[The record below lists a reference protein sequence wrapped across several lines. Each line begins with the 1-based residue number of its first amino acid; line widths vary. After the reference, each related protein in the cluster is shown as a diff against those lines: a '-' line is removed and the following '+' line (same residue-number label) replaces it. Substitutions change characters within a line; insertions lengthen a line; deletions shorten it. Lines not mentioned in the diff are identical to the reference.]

1 VSTLAARLP
10 PRGQPA
16 RRAGQLGLLVLVGA
30 GYAVATAALAHTT
43 VPGLTLHEPAPGTLL
58 PAETLRTARDVDRLL
73 AFDQLARLLAPIAG
87 LAFFA
92 VRGPAYVSRS
102 AAGRIGTG
110 MLLAM
115 LSFAVAWLAE
125 LPFSV
130 AGLVIERAHGLAS
143 TDYPSF
149 IIADFTTLGA
159 RFLFICLAVLIV
171 MGLAA
176 PLRRRWWLAAVPILA
191 ALTLLQAFVG
201 PYLLPDVHDAGPVLS
216 ADAREIGALEH
227 VADVPV
233 KVLHTGQETAQPNA
247 ESGGLGPS
255 RRVILWD
262 TLFGA
267 GFGGPERRAVLAHE
281 LGHLQRGHI
290 LKEVAW
296 YALFTL
302 PMAFV
307 IALVTRRRG
316 GLYQPASVPLAILVL
331 SVLQLIALPV
341 HNVVSRRYE
350 VEADWISL
358 QTTADPGA
366 ERQLF
371 RALATDSR
379 ADPRPPTWEYLL
391 FADHP
396 TFVQR
401 VAMVDAWAARRPR
414 AG

>member
-1 VSTLAARLP
+1 MLGA
-10 PRGQPA
+10 
-16 RRAGQLGLLVLVGA
+16 LGLVAA
-30 GYAVATAALAHTT
+30 GYTVAILALAHTT
-43 VPGLTLHEPAPGTLL
+43 VPGLILHEPAASTLL
-58 PAETLRTARDVDRLL
+58 PADTLRSARSLDRLL

-115 LSFAVAWLAE
+115 LAFAVAWLAE

-130 AGLVIERAHGLAS
+130 AGLVIERAHHLAS

-149 IIADFTTLGA
+149 IIADFITLGG
-159 RFLFICLAVLIV
+159 RFVFVCLAVLIV

-176 PLRRRWWLAAVPILA
+176 PLRRRWWVAAVPVLT
-191 ALTLLQAFVG
+191 ALILLQAFVS
-201 PYLLPDVHDAGPVLS
+201 PYLLPDVHDAGPLLS
-216 ADAREIGALEH
+216 ADAGAIGALEH

-233 KVLHTGQETAQPNA
+233 KVLHTGLQTAQPNA
-247 ESGGLGPS
+247 ESAGLGPS

-262 TLFGA
+262 TLFGP

-281 LGHLQRGHI
+281 FGHLQRDHI

-302 PMAFV
+302 PIAFTTAV
-307 IALVTRRRG
+307 ATRRRG
-316 GLYQPASVPLAILVL
+316 GLYAPAAVPLAILVL
-331 SVLQLIALPV
+331 TVSQLIALPV
-341 HNVVSRRYE
+341 HNVISRRYE
-350 VEADWISL
+350 AEADWISL
-358 QTTADPGA
+358 QTTADPRA

-371 RALATDSR
+371 RALATNSM
-379 ADPRPPTWEYLL
+379 ADPRPPTWEYVL

-396 TFVQR
+396 TFAQR
-401 VAMVDAWAARRPR
+401 VAMIDAWVARHPV